1 MNLNRI
7 LYILVFLSIS
17 TTLTGQNLTP
27 DRKVLMSNKIKELTI
42 NNSLDTT
49 LCYYDNFIFNKKGQI
64 IKEFQGK
71 IDIYFEM
78 DYYDN
83 GFYKTYSTKKLVP
96 IDGDSIVK
104 VSHYYYDKNPNLEKI
119 VSYNYYKGKIAKI
132 DTLYYTKGRQEIPK
146 LKYNRKKQIIE
157 QTKSFLYY
165 PCDIFYNGNLKFI
178 YDYYDNGLIKSAK
191 VFNENNKMILDFIYK
206 YKYYK

>member
-49 LCYYDNFIFNKKGQI
+49 LCYYDNFIINKKGQI

-78 DYYDN
+78 DYYEN

-96 IDGDSIVK
+96 IDGDSIVN
-104 VSHYYYDKNPNLEKI
+104 VSRYYYDKNSNLEKI
-119 VSYNYYKGKIAKI
+119 ISDNYNNGKPVKSDTISYIKRH
-132 DTLYYTKGRQEIPK
+132 LEMPK
-146 LKYNRKKQIIE
+146 FKYNHKKQIIE
-157 QTKSFLYY
+157 QTKTNLYY
-165 PCDIFYNGNLKFI
+165 ICDNFFKGNHKFI

-191 VFNENNKMILDFIYK
+191 VFNENNKMILHFIYK